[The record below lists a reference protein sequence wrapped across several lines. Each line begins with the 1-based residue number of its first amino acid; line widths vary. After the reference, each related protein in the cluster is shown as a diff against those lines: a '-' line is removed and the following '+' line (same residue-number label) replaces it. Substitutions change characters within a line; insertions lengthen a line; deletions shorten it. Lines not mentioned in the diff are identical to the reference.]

1 MEEYQ
6 KNSDTINALTNELH
20 SVSEDLSRVKEKM
33 DSRGASMTDT
43 APLVKIK
50 GALSKLRAE
59 TKQLEIRIGV
69 LTHTLVAKK
78 VQQATK
84 PAKGGK
90 GVPSEDDANL
100 DEDDMGMDDL

>member
-20 SVSEDLSRVKEKM
+20 SVSEDLNRVKEKM

-43 APLVKIK
+43 SPLVQTK

-69 LTHTLVAKK
+69 LTHTLVAKRVK
-78 VQQATK
+78 GAAMA
-84 PAKGGK
+84 AKGGK
-90 GVPSEDDANL
+90 GAPLEDDANL
-100 DEDDMGMDDL
+100 DEDDMGLDAL